1 MKIEPL
7 DNLLTRMRELSGA
20 KPAYELR
27 SYDDE

>member
-20 KPAYELR
+20 KPAYEIGG
-27 SYDDE
+27 EE